1 MLHKMKTNFLFL
13 KNPQNK
19 QGADVGYKADCLKL
33 TSTITA
39 RLLLWIPTVYVD
51 GVFSFLYILLILFS
65 W

>member
-13 KNPQNK
+13 KNPKTSREQMY
-19 QGADVGYKADCLKL
+19 AKADCLKL

-39 RLLLWIPTVYVD
+39 HLLLWIPTVYVD
-51 GVFSFLYILLILFS
+51 GVFSFLYILLLLFS